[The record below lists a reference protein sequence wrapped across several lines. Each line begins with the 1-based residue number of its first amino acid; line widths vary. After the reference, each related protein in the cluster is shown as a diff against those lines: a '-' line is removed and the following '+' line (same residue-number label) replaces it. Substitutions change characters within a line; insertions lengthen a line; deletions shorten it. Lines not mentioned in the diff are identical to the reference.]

1 MRLRIINIRKNFIEE
16 DEDRINAFFDSVHAM
31 KPEVFDNGDKW
42 SIFVFY
48 KGKITE
54 EDKEKIEELEKE
66 FKNQEKA
73 ENKIIFDPKTTEL
86 TEEEEDILEKLKDW
100 REQKAYHFGY
110 PPYFIAHT
118 SHLVTMIKI
127 RPKTLDDFLQIKG
140 LSKKI
145 IALYGQELITIL
157 KRNLA

>member
-1 MRLRIINIRKNFIEE
+1 MYLKILNVRKNHIEE
-16 DEDRINAFFDSVHAM
+16 DEEKINRFFDSVHAM

-48 KGKITE
+48 KGKVSE

-73 ENKIIFDPKTTEL
+73 ENKVIFDPKTTEL
-86 TEEEEDILEKLKDW
+86 TEEEEDLLEKLKEW
-100 REQKAYHFGY
+100 REHKAYHFGY
-110 PPYFIAHT
+110 PSYFIAHT
-118 SHLVTMIKI
+118 SHLITMIKI

-140 LSKKI
+140 LPKKI
-145 IALYGQELITIL
+145 IALYGQELINIL
-157 KRNLA
+157 NK